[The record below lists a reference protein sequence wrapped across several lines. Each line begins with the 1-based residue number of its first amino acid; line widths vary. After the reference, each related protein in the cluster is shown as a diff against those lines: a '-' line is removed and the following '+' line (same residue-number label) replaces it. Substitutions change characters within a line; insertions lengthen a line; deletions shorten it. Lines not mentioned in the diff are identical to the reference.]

1 MIRTTGYATISSRFT
16 AKRTTQLTCERDG
29 SVSRHRFNRNA
40 SEHALE
46 NSVVSTQAMYT
57 RPQIATMLYAIFS
70 LLLHSLMRQ
79 QDRLG
84 MIREIEVELLFV
96 YGRDA

>member
-1 MIRTTGYATISSRFT
+1 MIRTTGYAAISSRFT

-29 SVSRHRFNRNA
+29 SMSRHRFNKNA
-40 SEHALE
+40 SEHTLE

-70 LLLHSLMRQ
+70 LIHSLMRQ

>member
-1 MIRTTGYATISSRFT
+1 MQLSRAGLPQNELPNLHVKGMEACPGTGS
-16 AKRTTQLTCERDG
+16 
-29 SVSRHRFNRNA
+29 NRNA